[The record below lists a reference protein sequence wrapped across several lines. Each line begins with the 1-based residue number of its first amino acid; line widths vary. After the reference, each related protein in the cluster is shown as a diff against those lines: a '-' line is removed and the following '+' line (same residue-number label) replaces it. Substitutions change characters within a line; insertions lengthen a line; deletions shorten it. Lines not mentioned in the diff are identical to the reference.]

1 MKNYMMAE
9 ICLKITSGAGWG
21 RCGDGEGGWGVGEGQ
36 CPEDTQRAV
45 GGHSCNPAMTG
56 SLFFQMF
63 AIFHHTKRVFL

>member
-1 MKNYMMAE
+1 MG
-9 ICLKITSGAGWG
+9 SG
-21 RCGDGEGGWGVGEGQ
+21 GGTE
-36 CPEDTQRAV
+36 CPEDTQRVV